1 MSSNFWQ
8 ETRAQTWRWFL
19 HSKRR
24 PIVVI
29 SGLMQPIIWMT
40 LFVIIFKESMGEILE
55 GDYLSFVTPGA
66 LLFTAFNASLNA
78 GVPILFD
85 RELGFL
91 DRIRSAPLDDRFS
104 IVLASAIHIAVMT
117 LLQCFVIVGATSI
130 LGVSFA
136 GGLSGVMLGLLVL
149 SLVILGFT
157 SLSLGLAFMFKRHF
171 EMLAVIMIITL
182 PMIFLS
188 SAFNSLDQLPE
199 WLSNA
204 VLFNPVTMA
213 IEPLRLIYNSADWT
227 MLTVIYDSSLLGELN
242 TWHFLG
248 GLIAFNLIA
257 ANFCRKVLGKKLS

>member
-8 ETRAQTWRWFL
+8 ETRAQTWRWFI

-40 LFVIIFKESMGEILE
+40 LFVIVFKDSMASVLQ

-78 GVPILFD
+78 GVPVLFD

-91 DRIRSAPLDDRFS
+91 DRIRSAPLADRFS

-117 LLQCFVIVGATSI
+117 LLQCLVIVAATAA

-136 GGLSGVMLGLLVL
+136 GGCSGVLLGLLVL
-149 SLVILGFT
+149 CLVILGFT

-188 SAFNSLDQLPE
+188 SAFNSLDQLPS

-213 IEPLRLIYNSADWT
+213 IEPLRLIYTTADWSMSSTIYNSAFGA
-227 MLTVIYDSSLLGELN
+227 LSA
-242 TWHFLG
+242 WHFLG
-248 GLIAFNLIA
+248 GLVVFNLLA
-257 ANFCRKVLGKKLS
+257 ASFCRRILRQKLS

>member
-1 MSSNFWQ
+1 MNSNFWQ
-8 ETRAQTWRWFL
+8 ETRAQTWRWFI

-40 LFVIIFKESMGEILE
+40 LFVIVFKESMGDILD
-55 GDYLSFVTPGA
+55 GDYLTFVTPGA

-91 DRIRSAPLDDRFS
+91 DRIRSAPLADRFS

-117 LLQCFVIVGATSI
+117 LLQCLVIVAATSV

-136 GGLSGVMLGLLVL
+136 GGFSGMLLGLLVL
-149 SLVILGFT
+149 CLVILGFT

-188 SAFNSLDQLPE
+188 SAFNSLAQLPG

-204 VLFNPVTMA
+204 VLLNPVTMA
-213 IEPLRLIYNSADWT
+213 IEPLRLVYTNSEWAMST
-227 MLTVIYDSSLLGELN
+227 AISDSLFGELN
-242 TWHFLG
+242 TWHFLI
-248 GLIAFNLIA
+248 GLVAFNVLA
-257 ANFCRKVLGKKLS
+257 AIFCKKILRKNLS

>member
-1 MSSNFWQ
+1 MNSPFWQ

-40 LFVIIFKESMGEILE
+40 LFVLVLGKSMAETLGGLP
-55 GDYLSFVTPGA
+55 YLDFVTPGA

-91 DRIRSAPLDDRFS
+91 DRIRAAPLHDRFS
-104 IVLASAIHIAVMT
+104 IVLASAIHISVMT
-117 LLQCFVIVGATSI
+117 LLQCLVIVAATSL

-136 GGLSGVMLGLLVL
+136 GGLLGSMVGLLAL
-149 SLVILGFT
+149 LLVILGFT
-157 SLSLGLAFMFKRHF
+157 SLSLGLAFQFRRHF

-188 SAFNSLDQLPE
+188 SAFAPLDQLPD
-199 WLSNA
+199 LLRNL
-204 VLFNPVTMA
+204 VVFNPVTMA
-213 IEPLRLIYNSADWT
+213 IEPLRMVYSNPEWSMT
-227 MLTVIYDSSLLGELN
+227 MPLASTVFGDLN
-242 TWHFLG
+242 AWHFFG
-248 GLIAFNLIA
+248 GLVGFNLLA
-257 ANFCRKVLGKKLS
+257 GMWSRKVLAKKLA